1 MLCGEGFTCP
11 ILIVGGWIEIVQDF
25 IVAVRRQFCLI
36 LGNTALE
43 VIVMDQTERSS
54 VRLLKRSSDELN
66 RCVRGAVW
74 SRSMTRSSMAVTEI
88 FCGMNQL
95 SAVKVSEMGWMSR

>member
-1 MLCGEGFTCP
+1 MAPRIVRFYTCP

-43 VIVMDQTERSS
+43 VIVTDQDRQVFGQAIEA
-54 VRLLKRSSDELN
+54 L
-66 RCVRGAVW
+66 
-74 SRSMTRSSMAVTEI
+74 I
-88 FCGMNQL
+88 
-95 SAVKVSEMGWMSR
+95 